1 MEKEIIVANRY
12 KIIRK
17 LGEGGTAKVYL
28 AYDQIDERNVSLKIL
43 KKENIDDRK
52 VKKFKKEAE
61 TLALLDDEN
70 IVKIYDVGQDDNLHY
85 IAAEYIDGM
94 TLKDYIRTC
103 SPIPVEEIVKLSQ
116 QILHGV
122 KHAHER
128 GVVHKDLKTQNILLD
143 EHKNVKITDF
153 GIADIM
159 DEDVTRTQS
168 LMGTPQYI
176 APEILNRE
184 SLTAQ
189 SDLYSVGIVMYEMC
203 VMQVP
208 FVGEKAAYIMIKQ
221 MSQPLPSIIAQRA
234 DIPQSLENVIIKA
247 TAKKLNN
254 RYQNAKEM
262 IEDLNHVFDADKM
275 DEQPLVLANDL
286 VKQDEIEKTIDIG
299 QEKIDLSNLK
309 DNEQQKKDSKRKQ
322 KIIIIFTIVLVLLL
336 IGGLI
341 FFNNRNTKTTMPDL
355 VKKTQN
361 EVYSELQPLGIS
373 SKNVTIKYE
382 FSNDVEQDKVIR
394 TQPPAGNIIN
404 KKTPIVIYL
413 SQGPEGKKLDNY
425 VGKIASEVKTQLEND
440 GYVVTLDYVE
450 NDAKADT
457 IIAQSPGNGS
467 LVKPGDAIT
476 LTVSSGQKKVVVPNF
491 TNMTKDEVDAWSK
504 ANQISITYETTCNNT
519 VEAYHVI
526 SQSVAYDTE
535 INKGD
540 QISISLSTGACPV
553 VRPQQETPAPG
564 AGSSKQ

>member
-275 DEQPLVLANDL
+275 DEQPLVLADDL

-322 KIIIIFTIVLVLLL
+322 KRIIIVTIVLVLLL

-341 FFNNRNTKTTMPDL
+341 FLNNRNTKITMPDL

-361 EVYSELQPLGIS
+361 EVYSELEPLGIS

-394 TQPPAGNIIN
+394 TQPPAGDIIN

-467 LVKPGDAIT
+467 LVKPGDSIT

-564 AGSSKQ
+564 AGSSN

>member
-70 IVKIYDVGQDDNLHY
+70 IVKICDVGQDDNLHY

-275 DEQPLVLANDL
+275 DEQPLVLADDL
-286 VKQDEIEKTIDIG
+286 DKQDEIEKTIDIG

-322 KIIIIFTIVLVLLL
+322 KSIIIVAIVLVLLL

-341 FFNNRNTKTTMPDL
+341 FFNNRNTKITMPDL
-355 VKKTQN
+355 VRKTQN
-361 EVYSELQPLGIS
+361 EAYSALEPLGIS

-382 FSNDVEQDKVIR
+382 FSKDIEQDKVIR
-394 TQPPAGNIIN
+394 TQPPAGDIIN

-425 VGKIASEVKTQLEND
+425 VGKIASDVKTQLEND
-440 GYVVTLDYVE
+440 GYVVTLEYVE

-457 IIAQSPGNGS
+457 IVAQSPGNGS
-467 LVKPGDAIT
+467 LVKPGDTIT

-553 VRPQQETPAPG
+553 VRPQQGTPAPE
-564 AGSSKQ
+564 AGSSN

>member
-94 TLKDYIRTC
+94 TLKDYIKTC
-103 SPIPVEEIVKLSQ
+103 SPIPVEEIVKISQ
-116 QILHGV
+116 LILHGV
-122 KHAHER
+122 KHAHDR

-143 EHKNVKITDF
+143 EYKNVKITDF

-247 TAKKLNN
+247 TAKKLDN

-262 IEDLNHVFDADKM
+262 IEDLNHVFDVEKM
-275 DEQPLVLANDL
+275 DEQPLVLEDDL

-299 QEKIDLSNLK
+299 QEKIDLSNLQ
-309 DNEQQKKDSKRKQ
+309 DNELQKKDSKQKQ
-322 KIIIIFTIVLVLLL
+322 KRIIIVTIVLVLLL

-341 FFNNRNTKTTMPDL
+341 FFNNRNTKITMPDL
-355 VKKTQN
+355 VKKSQT
-361 EVYSELQPLGIS
+361 EVYSELEPLGIN
-373 SKNVTIKYE
+373 SKNITIKYE
-382 FSNDVEQDKVIR
+382 YSNDVEQDKVIR
-394 TQPPAGNIIN
+394 TQPPAGDIIN

-425 VGKIASEVKTQLEND
+425 VGKIASDVKTQLETD
-440 GYVVTLDYVE
+440 GYVVTLEYVE

-467 LVKPGDAIT
+467 LVKPGDTIT

-519 VEAYHVI
+519 VEAHHVI

-553 VRPQQETPAPG
+553 VRPQQETPAPE
-564 AGSSKQ
+564 AGSSNQ

>member
-262 IEDLNHVFDADKM
+262 IEELNHVFDADKM
-275 DEQPLVLANDL
+275 DEQPLVLADDL

-299 QEKIDLSNLK
+299 QEKIDLSYLK

-322 KIIIIFTIVLVLLL
+322 KRIIIVAIILVLLL
-336 IGGLI
+336 IGGVI
-341 FFNNRNTKTTMPDL
+341 FFNNRNTKIPMPDL

-361 EVYSELQPLGIS
+361 EAYSELELLGIS

-382 FSNDVEQDKVIR
+382 YSKDIEQDKVIR

-404 KKTPIVIYL
+404 KKTPVVIYL

-425 VGKIASEVKTQLEND
+425 VGKIASDVKTQLEND

-467 LVKPGDAIT
+467 LVKPGNTIT

-504 ANQISITYETTCNNT
+504 ANQISITYETTCNNK

-553 VRPQQETPAPG
+553 VRPQQGTPAPE
-564 AGSSKQ
+564 AGSSN

>member
-275 DEQPLVLANDL
+275 DEQPLVLADDL

-322 KIIIIFTIVLVLLL
+322 KRIIIVAIVLVLLL

-341 FFNNRNTKTTMPDL
+341 FFDNRNKKITMPDL

-361 EVYSELQPLGIS
+361 EAYSALEPLGIS

-382 FSNDVEQDKVIR
+382 FSKDVEQDKVIR
-394 TQPPAGNIIN
+394 TQPPAGDIIN

-425 VGKIASEVKTQLEND
+425 VGKIASDVKTQLEND
-440 GYVVTLDYVE
+440 GYLVTLEYVE

-457 IIAQSPGNGS
+457 IVAQSPGNGS
-467 LVKPGDAIT
+467 LVKPGDTIT

-519 VEAYHVI
+519 VEANHVI

-553 VRPQQETPAPG
+553 VRPQQGTPAPE
-564 AGSSKQ
+564 AGSSN

>member
-275 DEQPLVLANDL
+275 DEQPLVLADDL

-322 KIIIIFTIVLVLLL
+322 KRIIIVAIVLVLLL

-341 FFNNRNTKTTMPDL
+341 FFNNRNKKITMPDL

-361 EVYSELQPLGIS
+361 EAYSALEPLGIS

-382 FSNDVEQDKVIR
+382 FSKDVEQDKVIR
-394 TQPPAGNIIN
+394 TQPPAGDIIN

-413 SQGPEGKKLDNY
+413 SQGPEGKKLDNF
-425 VGKIASEVKTQLEND
+425 VGKIASDVKTQLEND
-440 GYVVTLDYVE
+440 GYVVTLEYVE

-457 IIAQSPGNGS
+457 IVAQSPGNGS
-467 LVKPGDAIT
+467 LVKPGDTIT

-553 VRPQQETPAPG
+553 VRPQQGTPAPE
-564 AGSSKQ
+564 AGSSN

>member
-275 DEQPLVLANDL
+275 DEQPLVLAEDL

-322 KIIIIFTIVLVLLL
+322 KRIIIVAIVLVLLL

-341 FFNNRNTKTTMPDL
+341 FFNNRNKKITMPDL

-361 EVYSELQPLGIS
+361 EAYSALEPLGIS

-382 FSNDVEQDKVIR
+382 YSKDVEQDKVIR
-394 TQPPAGNIIN
+394 TQPPAGDIIN

-425 VGKIASEVKTQLEND
+425 VGKIASDVKTQLEND
-440 GYVVTLDYVE
+440 GYVVTLEYVE

-457 IIAQSPGNGS
+457 IIAQNPGNGS
-467 LVKPGDAIT
+467 LVKPGDTIT

-553 VRPQQETPAPG
+553 VRPQQAPPAPE
-564 AGSSKQ
+564 AGSSN

>member
-1 MEKEIIVANRY
+1 MGKEIIVANRY

-275 DEQPLVLANDL
+275 DEQPLVLADDL

-322 KIIIIFTIVLVLLL
+322 KRIIIVAIVLVLLL

-341 FFNNRNTKTTMPDL
+341 FFNNRNKKITMPDL
-355 VKKTQN
+355 VRKTQN
-361 EVYSELQPLGIS
+361 EAYSALEPLGIS

-382 FSNDVEQDKVIR
+382 FSKDVEQDKVIR
-394 TQPPAGNIIN
+394 TQPPAGDIIN

-425 VGKIASEVKTQLEND
+425 VGKIASDVKTQLEND
-440 GYVVTLDYVE
+440 GYVVTLEYVE

-457 IIAQSPGNGS
+457 IIAQSPDNGS
-467 LVKPGDAIT
+467 LVKPGDTIT

-519 VEAYHVI
+519 VEANHVI

-553 VRPQQETPAPG
+553 VRPQQGTPAPE
-564 AGSSKQ
+564 AGSSN

>member
-262 IEDLNHVFDADKM
+262 IDDLNQVFDADKM
-275 DEQPLVLANDL
+275 DEQPLVLADDL

-322 KIIIIFTIVLVLLL
+322 KRIIIVAIVLVLLL

-341 FFNNRNTKTTMPDL
+341 FFNNRNKKITMPDL
-355 VKKTQN
+355 VRKTQN
-361 EVYSELQPLGIS
+361 EAYSALEPLGIS

-382 FSNDVEQDKVIR
+382 FSKDIEQDKVIR
-394 TQPPAGNIIN
+394 TQPPAGDIIN

-425 VGKIASEVKTQLEND
+425 VGKIASDVKTQLEND
-440 GYVVTLDYVE
+440 GYVVTLEYVE

-467 LVKPGDAIT
+467 LVKPGDTIT

-553 VRPQQETPAPG
+553 VRPQQGTPAPE
-564 AGSSKQ
+564 AGSSN

>member
-275 DEQPLVLANDL
+275 DEQPLVLADDL

-322 KIIIIFTIVLVLLL
+322 KRIIIVAIVLVLLL

-341 FFNNRNTKTTMPDL
+341 FFNNRYTKITMPDL

-361 EVYSELQPLGIS
+361 EVYSELEPLGIS

-382 FSNDVEQDKVIR
+382 FSKDVEQDKVIR
-394 TQPPAGNIIN
+394 TQPPAGDIIN

-425 VGKIASEVKTQLEND
+425 VGKIASDVKTQLEND
-440 GYVVTLDYVE
+440 GYVVTLEYVE

-467 LVKPGDAIT
+467 LVKPGDTIT

-553 VRPQQETPAPG
+553 VRPQQGTPAPET
-564 AGSSKQ
+564 GSSN

>member
-262 IEDLNHVFDADKM
+262 IEDLNQVFDADRM
-275 DEQPLVLANDL
+275 DEQPLVLADDL

-322 KIIIIFTIVLVLLL
+322 KRIIIVAIVLVLLL

-341 FFNNRNTKTTMPDL
+341 FFNNRNTKITMPDL

-361 EVYSELQPLGIS
+361 EAYSALEPLGIS

-382 FSNDVEQDKVIR
+382 YSKDVEQDKVIR
-394 TQPPAGNIIN
+394 TQPPAGDIIN

-425 VGKIASEVKTQLEND
+425 VGKIASDVKTQLEND
-440 GYVVTLDYVE
+440 GYVVTLEYVE

-467 LVKPGDAIT
+467 LVKPGDTIT

-553 VRPQQETPAPG
+553 VRPQQGTPAPE
-564 AGSSKQ
+564 AGSSN

>member
-70 IVKIYDVGQDDNLHY
+70 IVKICDVGQDDNLHY

-275 DEQPLVLANDL
+275 DEQPLVLADDL

-322 KIIIIFTIVLVLLL
+322 KSIIIVAIVLVLLL

-341 FFNNRNTKTTMPDL
+341 FFNNRNTKITMPDL
-355 VKKTQN
+355 VRKTQN
-361 EVYSELQPLGIS
+361 EAYSALEPLGIS

-382 FSNDVEQDKVIR
+382 FSKDIEQDKVIR
-394 TQPPAGNIIN
+394 TQPPAGDIIN

-425 VGKIASEVKTQLEND
+425 VGKIASDVKTQLEND
-440 GYVVTLDYVE
+440 GYVVTLEYVE

-457 IIAQSPGNGS
+457 IVAQSPGNGS
-467 LVKPGDAIT
+467 LVKPGDTIT

-553 VRPQQETPAPG
+553 VRPQQGTPAPE
-564 AGSSKQ
+564 AGSSN

>member
-70 IVKIYDVGQDDNLHY
+70 IVKICDVGQDDNLHY

-275 DEQPLVLANDL
+275 DEQPLVLADDL

-322 KIIIIFTIVLVLLL
+322 KRIIIVAIVLVLLL

-341 FFNNRNTKTTMPDL
+341 FFNNRNKKITMPDL
-355 VKKTQN
+355 VRKTQN
-361 EVYSELQPLGIS
+361 EAYSALEPLGIS

-382 FSNDVEQDKVIR
+382 FSKDIEQDKVIR
-394 TQPPAGNIIN
+394 TQPPAGDIIN

-425 VGKIASEVKTQLEND
+425 VGKIASDVKTQLEND
-440 GYVVTLDYVE
+440 GYVVTLEYVE

-457 IIAQSPGNGS
+457 IVAQSPGNGS
-467 LVKPGDAIT
+467 LVKPGDTIT

-553 VRPQQETPAPG
+553 VRPQQGTPAPE
-564 AGSSKQ
+564 AGSSN

>member
-143 EHKNVKITDF
+143 EYKNVKITDF

-275 DEQPLVLANDL
+275 DEQPLVLADDL

-322 KIIIIFTIVLVLLL
+322 KRIIIVAIVLVLLL
-336 IGGLI
+336 IGGVI
-341 FFNNRNTKTTMPDL
+341 FFNNRNTKITMPDL

-361 EVYSELQPLGIS
+361 EAYSELEPLGIS

-382 FSNDVEQDKVIR
+382 FSKDIEQDKVIR
-394 TQPPAGNIIN
+394 TQPPAGDIIN

-413 SQGPEGKKLDNY
+413 SQGPEGKKLENY
-425 VGKIASEVKTQLEND
+425 VGKIASDVKTQLEKD

-467 LVKPGDAIT
+467 LVKPGDTIT

-553 VRPQQETPAPG
+553 VRPQQGTPAPE
-564 AGSSKQ
+564 AGSSN

>member
-103 SPIPVEEIVKLSQ
+103 SPIPAEEIVKLSQ

-262 IEDLNHVFDADKM
+262 IEDLNHVFDVDKM
-275 DEQPLVLANDL
+275 DEQPLVLADDL

-322 KIIIIFTIVLVLLL
+322 KRIIIVAIVLVLLL

-341 FFNNRNTKTTMPDL
+341 FFNNRNKKITMPDL
-355 VKKTQN
+355 VRKTQN
-361 EVYSELQPLGIS
+361 EAYSALEPLGIS

-382 FSNDVEQDKVIR
+382 YSKDIEQDKVIR
-394 TQPPAGNIIN
+394 TQPPAGDIIN

-425 VGKIASEVKTQLEND
+425 VGKIASDVKTQLEND
-440 GYVVTLDYVE
+440 GYVVTLEYVE

-457 IIAQSPGNGS
+457 IVAQSPGNGS
-467 LVKPGDAIT
+467 LVKPGDTIT

-553 VRPQQETPAPG
+553 VRPQQGTPAPE
-564 AGSSKQ
+564 AGSSN

>member
-275 DEQPLVLANDL
+275 DEQPLVLADDL

-322 KIIIIFTIVLVLLL
+322 KRIIIVAIVLVLLL

-341 FFNNRNTKTTMPDL
+341 FFNNRNKKITMPDL
-355 VKKTQN
+355 VRKTQN
-361 EVYSELQPLGIS
+361 EAYSALEPLGIS

-382 FSNDVEQDKVIR
+382 FSKDVEQDKVIR
-394 TQPPAGNIIN
+394 TQPPAGDIIN

-425 VGKIASEVKTQLEND
+425 VGKIASDVKTQLEND
-440 GYVVTLDYVE
+440 GYVVTLEYVE

-467 LVKPGDAIT
+467 LVKPGDTIT

-553 VRPQQETPAPG
+553 VRPQQGTPAPE
-564 AGSSKQ
+564 AGSSN

>member
-143 EHKNVKITDF
+143 EHKDVKITDF

-275 DEQPLVLANDL
+275 DEQPLVLADDL

-309 DNEQQKKDSKRKQ
+309 DNEQQKKGSKRKQ
-322 KIIIIFTIVLVLLL
+322 KRIIIVAIVLVLLL
-336 IGGLI
+336 IGVLI
-341 FFNNRNTKTTMPDL
+341 FFNNRNKKITMPDL
-355 VKKTQN
+355 VRKTQN
-361 EVYSELQPLGIS
+361 EAYSALEPLGIS

-382 FSNDVEQDKVIR
+382 FSKDIEQDKVIR
-394 TQPPAGNIIN
+394 TQPPAGDIIN

-425 VGKIASEVKTQLEND
+425 VGKIASDVKTQLEND
-440 GYVVTLDYVE
+440 GYVVTLEYVE

-467 LVKPGDAIT
+467 LVKPGDTIT

-540 QISISLSTGACPV
+540 QISISLSTGACSV
-553 VRPQQETPAPG
+553 VRPQQGTPAPE
-564 AGSSKQ
+564 AGSSN

>member
-275 DEQPLVLANDL
+275 DEQPLVLEDDL

-322 KIIIIFTIVLVLLL
+322 KRIIIVAIVLVLLL

-341 FFNNRNTKTTMPDL
+341 FFNNRNKKITMPDL

-361 EVYSELQPLGIS
+361 EAYSVLEPLGIS

-382 FSNDVEQDKVIR
+382 FSKDVEQDKVIR
-394 TQPPAGNIIN
+394 TQPPAGDIIN

-425 VGKIASEVKTQLEND
+425 VGKIASDVKTQLEND
-440 GYVVTLDYVE
+440 GYVVTLEYVE
-450 NDAKADT
+450 NDAKANT

-467 LVKPGDAIT
+467 LVKPGDTIT

-553 VRPQQETPAPG
+553 VRPQQGTPAPE
-564 AGSSKQ
+564 AGSSN

>member
-275 DEQPLVLANDL
+275 DEQPLVLADDL

-299 QEKIDLSNLK
+299 LEKIDLSNLK
-309 DNEQQKKDSKRKQ
+309 DNVQQKKDSKRKQ
-322 KIIIIFTIVLVLLL
+322 KRIIIVAIVLVLLL

-341 FFNNRNTKTTMPDL
+341 FFNNRNTKITMPDL
-355 VKKTQN
+355 VRKTQN
-361 EVYSELQPLGIS
+361 EAYSALEPLGIS

-382 FSNDVEQDKVIR
+382 FSKDVEQDKVIR
-394 TQPPAGNIIN
+394 TQPPAGDIIN

-413 SQGPEGKKLDNY
+413 SQGSEGKKLDNY
-425 VGKIASEVKTQLEND
+425 VGKIASDVKTQLEKD
-440 GYVVTLDYVE
+440 GYVVTLEYVE

-467 LVKPGDAIT
+467 LVKPGDTIT

-540 QISISLSTGACPV
+540 QLSISLSTGACPV
-553 VRPQQETPAPG
+553 VRPQQGTPAPE
-564 AGSSKQ
+564 AGSSN

>member
-70 IVKIYDVGQDDNLHY
+70 IVKIFDVGQDDNLHY

-275 DEQPLVLANDL
+275 DEQPLVLADDL

-322 KIIIIFTIVLVLLL
+322 KRIIIVAIVLVLLL

-341 FFNNRNTKTTMPDL
+341 FFNNRNKKITMPDL

-361 EVYSELQPLGIS
+361 EAYSALEPLGIS

-382 FSNDVEQDKVIR
+382 FSKDVEQDKVIR
-394 TQPPAGNIIN
+394 TQPPAGDIIN

-425 VGKIASEVKTQLEND
+425 VGKIASDVKTQLEND
-440 GYVVTLDYVE
+440 GYVVTLEYVE

-457 IIAQSPGNGS
+457 IVAQSPGNGS
-467 LVKPGDAIT
+467 LVKPGDTIT

-553 VRPQQETPAPG
+553 VRPQQGTPAPE
-564 AGSSKQ
+564 AGSSN

>member
-275 DEQPLVLANDL
+275 DEQPLVLADDL
-286 VKQDEIEKTIDIG
+286 DKQDEIEKTIDIG

-322 KIIIIFTIVLVLLL
+322 KSIIIVAIVLVLLL

-341 FFNNRNTKTTMPDL
+341 FFNNRNTKITMPDL
-355 VKKTQN
+355 VRKTQN
-361 EVYSELQPLGIS
+361 EAYSALEPLGIS

-382 FSNDVEQDKVIR
+382 FSKDIEQDKVIR
-394 TQPPAGNIIN
+394 TQPPAGDIIN

-425 VGKIASEVKTQLEND
+425 VGKIASDVKTQLEND
-440 GYVVTLDYVE
+440 GYVVTLEYVE

-457 IIAQSPGNGS
+457 IVAQSPGNGS
-467 LVKPGDAIT
+467 LVKPGDTIT

-553 VRPQQETPAPG
+553 VRPQQGTPAPE
-564 AGSSKQ
+564 AGSSN

>member
-275 DEQPLVLANDL
+275 DEQPLVLADDL

-322 KIIIIFTIVLVLLL
+322 KRIIIVAIVLVLLL

-341 FFNNRNTKTTMPDL
+341 FFNNRNKKITMPDL
-355 VKKTQN
+355 VRKTQN
-361 EVYSELQPLGIS
+361 EAYSALEPLGIS

-382 FSNDVEQDKVIR
+382 YSKDIEQDKVIR
-394 TQPPAGNIIN
+394 TQPPAGDIIN

-425 VGKIASEVKTQLEND
+425 VGKIASDVKTQLEND
-440 GYVVTLDYVE
+440 GYVVTLEYVE

-467 LVKPGDAIT
+467 LVKPGDTIT

-535 INKGD
+535 ISKGD

-553 VRPQQETPAPG
+553 VRPQQGTPAPE
-564 AGSSKQ
+564 AGSSN

>member
-275 DEQPLVLANDL
+275 DEQPLVLADDL

-322 KIIIIFTIVLVLLL
+322 KRIIIVAIVLVLLL

-341 FFNNRNTKTTMPDL
+341 FFNNRNKKITMPDL
-355 VKKTQN
+355 VRKTQN
-361 EVYSELQPLGIS
+361 EAYSALEPLGIS

-382 FSNDVEQDKVIR
+382 YSKDVEQDKVIR
-394 TQPPAGNIIN
+394 TQPPAGDIIN

-425 VGKIASEVKTQLEND
+425 VGKIASDVKTQLEND
-440 GYVVTLDYVE
+440 GYVVTLEYVE

-457 IIAQSPGNGS
+457 IVAQSPGNGS
-467 LVKPGDAIT
+467 LVKPGDTIT

-553 VRPQQETPAPG
+553 VRPQQGTPAPE
-564 AGSSKQ
+564 AGSSN

>member
-262 IEDLNHVFDADKM
+262 IDDLNHVFDADKM
-275 DEQPLVLANDL
+275 DEQPLVLADDL

-322 KIIIIFTIVLVLLL
+322 KRIIIVAIVLVLLL

-341 FFNNRNTKTTMPDL
+341 LFNNRNTKITMPDL

-361 EVYSELQPLGIS
+361 EAYSALEPLGIS

-382 FSNDVEQDKVIR
+382 YSKDIEQDKVIR
-394 TQPPAGNIIN
+394 TQPPAGDIIN

-425 VGKIASEVKTQLEND
+425 VGKIASDVKTQLEND
-440 GYVVTLDYVE
+440 GYVVTLEYVE

-457 IIAQSPGNGS
+457 IVAQSPGNGS
-467 LVKPGDAIT
+467 LVKPGDTIT

-553 VRPQQETPAPG
+553 VRPQQGTPAPE
-564 AGSSKQ
+564 AGSSN

>member
-262 IEDLNHVFDADKM
+262 IEDLNQVFDADKM
-275 DEQPLVLANDL
+275 DEQPLVLADDL

-309 DNEQQKKDSKRKQ
+309 DDEQQKKDSKRKQ
-322 KIIIIFTIVLVLLL
+322 KRIIIVAIVLVLLL

-341 FFNNRNTKTTMPDL
+341 FFNNRNKKITMPDL
-355 VKKTQN
+355 VRKTQN
-361 EVYSELQPLGIS
+361 EAYSALEPLGIS

-382 FSNDVEQDKVIR
+382 FSKDVEQDKVIR
-394 TQPPAGNIIN
+394 TQPPAGDIIN

-425 VGKIASEVKTQLEND
+425 VGKIASDVKTQLEND
-440 GYVVTLDYVE
+440 GYVVTLEYVE

-467 LVKPGDAIT
+467 LVKPGDTIT

-553 VRPQQETPAPG
+553 VRPQQGTPAPE
-564 AGSSKQ
+564 AGSSN

>member
-17 LGEGGTAKVYL
+17 LGEGGTAKVYF

-275 DEQPLVLANDL
+275 DEQPLVLADDL

-299 QEKIDLSNLK
+299 LEKIDLSNLK
-309 DNEQQKKDSKRKQ
+309 DNVQQKKDSKRKQ
-322 KIIIIFTIVLVLLL
+322 KRIIIVAIVLVLLL

-341 FFNNRNTKTTMPDL
+341 FFNNRNTKITMPDL
-355 VKKTQN
+355 VRKTQN
-361 EVYSELQPLGIS
+361 EAYSALEPLGIS

-382 FSNDVEQDKVIR
+382 FSKDVEQDKVIR
-394 TQPPAGNIIN
+394 TQPPAGDIIN

-425 VGKIASEVKTQLEND
+425 VGKIASDVKTQLEKD
-440 GYVVTLDYVE
+440 GYVVTLEYVE

-467 LVKPGDAIT
+467 LVKPGDTIT

-553 VRPQQETPAPG
+553 VRPQQGTPTPE
-564 AGSSKQ
+564 AGSSN

>member
-153 GIADIM
+153 GIADII

-275 DEQPLVLANDL
+275 DEQPLVLADDL

-309 DNEQQKKDSKRKQ
+309 DNELQKKDSKRKQ
-322 KIIIIFTIVLVLLL
+322 KIIIIVTIILVLLL

-341 FFNNRNTKTTMPDL
+341 FFNNRNTRITMPDL

-361 EVYSELQPLGIS
+361 EVYNELQPLGIS

-404 KKTPIVIYL
+404 KKTPIVVYL

-425 VGKIASEVKTQLEND
+425 VGKTASEVKTQLEND

-476 LTVSSGQKKVVVPNF
+476 LTVSSGHKKVVVPNF

-553 VRPQQETPAPG
+553 VRPQQETATPG

>member
-275 DEQPLVLANDL
+275 DEQPLVLADDL

-322 KIIIIFTIVLVLLL
+322 KRIIIVAIVLVLLL

-341 FFNNRNTKTTMPDL
+341 FFNNRNTKITMPDL

-361 EVYSELQPLGIS
+361 EAYSALEPLGIS

-382 FSNDVEQDKVIR
+382 FSKDVEQDKVIR
-394 TQPPAGNIIN
+394 TQPPAGDIIN

-425 VGKIASEVKTQLEND
+425 VGKIASDVKTQLEKD
-440 GYVVTLDYVE
+440 GYVVTLEYVE

-535 INKGD
+535 INKGE

-553 VRPQQETPAPG
+553 VRPQQGTPAPE
-564 AGSSKQ
+564 AGSSN

>member
-275 DEQPLVLANDL
+275 DEQPLVLADDL

-309 DNEQQKKDSKRKQ
+309 DSQQQKKDSKRKQ
-322 KIIIIFTIVLVLLL
+322 KIIIIVTIVLVLLL

-341 FFNNRNTKTTMPDL
+341 FFNNRNTRITMPDL

>member
-1 MEKEIIVANRY
+1 MKKEIIVANRY

-28 AYDQIDERNVSLKIL
+28 AYDQIEERNVSLKIL

-262 IEDLNHVFDADKM
+262 IDDLNHVFDADKM
-275 DEQPLVLANDL
+275 DEQPLVLADDL

-322 KIIIIFTIVLVLLL
+322 KIIIIVTIVLVLLL

-341 FFNNRNTKTTMPDL
+341 FFNNRNTKITMPDL

-361 EVYSELQPLGIS
+361 EVYSELEPLGIS

-519 VEAYHVI
+519 VEAHRVI

-553 VRPQQETPAPG
+553 VRPQQETPAPQV
-564 AGSSKQ
+564 GSSN

>member
-247 TAKKLNN
+247 TAMKLNN

-262 IEDLNHVFDADKM
+262 IEDLSHVFDADKM
-275 DEQPLVLANDL
+275 DEQPLVLADDL

-322 KIIIIFTIVLVLLL
+322 KIIIIVTIVLVLLL

-341 FFNNRNTKTTMPDL
+341 FFNNRNTKIKMPDL

-553 VRPQQETPAPG
+553 VRPQQETPSPG

>member
-234 DIPQSLENVIIKA
+234 DIPQSLENVIIKS

-262 IEDLNHVFDADKM
+262 IDDLNHVFDADKM
-275 DEQPLVLANDL
+275 DEQPLVLADDL

-322 KIIIIFTIVLVLLL
+322 KIIIIVTIVLVLLL

-341 FFNNRNTKTTMPDL
+341 FFNNRNTRITMPDL
-355 VKKTQN
+355 IKKTQN
-361 EVYSELQPLGIS
+361 EVYNELQPLGIS

-394 TQPPAGNIIN
+394 TQPPAGDIIN

-564 AGSSKQ
+564 AGSSN

>member
-275 DEQPLVLANDL
+275 DEQPLVLADDL

-322 KIIIIFTIVLVLLL
+322 KRIIIVAIVLVLLL

-341 FFNNRNTKTTMPDL
+341 FFNNRNKKITMPDL
-355 VKKTQN
+355 VRKTQN
-361 EVYSELQPLGIS
+361 EAYSALEPLGIS

-382 FSNDVEQDKVIR
+382 YSKDIEQDKVIR
-394 TQPPAGNIIN
+394 TQPPAGDIIN

-425 VGKIASEVKTQLEND
+425 VGKIAGDVKTQLEND
-440 GYVVTLDYVE
+440 GYVVTLEYVE

-457 IIAQSPGNGS
+457 IVAQSPGNGS
-467 LVKPGDAIT
+467 LVKPGDTIT

-553 VRPQQETPAPG
+553 VRPQQGTPAPE
-564 AGSSKQ
+564 AGSSS

>member
-275 DEQPLVLANDL
+275 DEQPLVLADDL
-286 VKQDEIEKTIDIG
+286 DKQDEIEKTIDIG

-322 KIIIIFTIVLVLLL
+322 KRIIIVAIVLVLLL

-341 FFNNRNTKTTMPDL
+341 FFNNRNKKITMPDL
-355 VKKTQN
+355 VRKTQN
-361 EVYSELQPLGIS
+361 EAYSALEPLGIS

-382 FSNDVEQDKVIR
+382 FSKDIEQDKVIR
-394 TQPPAGNIIN
+394 TQPPAGDIIN

-425 VGKIASEVKTQLEND
+425 VGKIASDVKTQLEND
-440 GYVVTLDYVE
+440 GYVVTLEYVE

-467 LVKPGDAIT
+467 LVKPGDTIT

-519 VEAYHVI
+519 VEAHHVI

-553 VRPQQETPAPG
+553 VRPQQGTPAPE
-564 AGSSKQ
+564 AGSSN

>member
-275 DEQPLVLANDL
+275 DEQPLVLADDL

-322 KIIIIFTIVLVLLL
+322 KRIIIVAIVLVLLL

-341 FFNNRNTKTTMPDL
+341 FFNNRNTKITMPDL

-361 EVYSELQPLGIS
+361 EAYSALEPLGIS

-382 FSNDVEQDKVIR
+382 FSKDVEQDKVIR
-394 TQPPAGNIIN
+394 TQPPAGDIIN

-425 VGKIASEVKTQLEND
+425 VGKIASDVKTQLEND
-440 GYVVTLDYVE
+440 GYVVTLEYVE

-457 IIAQSPGNGS
+457 IVAQSPGNGS
-467 LVKPGDAIT
+467 LVKPGDTIT

-519 VEAYHVI
+519 VEANHVI

-553 VRPQQETPAPG
+553 VRPQQGTPAPE
-564 AGSSKQ
+564 AGSSN

>member
-128 GVVHKDLKTQNILLD
+128 AVVHKDLKTQNILLD

-275 DEQPLVLANDL
+275 DEQPLVLADDL

-309 DNEQQKKDSKRKQ
+309 DNVQQKKDSKRKQ
-322 KIIIIFTIVLVLLL
+322 KRIIIVAIVLVLLL

-341 FFNNRNTKTTMPDL
+341 FFNNRNKKITMPDL
-355 VKKTQN
+355 VRKTQN
-361 EVYSELQPLGIS
+361 EAYSALEPLGIS

-382 FSNDVEQDKVIR
+382 YSKDIEQDKVIR
-394 TQPPAGNIIN
+394 TQPPAGDIIN

-425 VGKIASEVKTQLEND
+425 VGKISSDVKTQLEND
-440 GYVVTLDYVE
+440 GYVVTLEYVE

-457 IIAQSPGNGS
+457 IVAQSPGNGS
-467 LVKPGDAIT
+467 LVKPGDTIT

-491 TNMTKDEVDAWSK
+491 TNMTKDEVNAWSK

-553 VRPQQETPAPG
+553 VRPQQGTPAPE
-564 AGSSKQ
+564 AGSSN

>member
-275 DEQPLVLANDL
+275 DEQPLVLADDL

-322 KIIIIFTIVLVLLL
+322 KRIIIVAIVLVLLL

-341 FFNNRNTKTTMPDL
+341 FFNNRNTKITMPDL
-355 VKKTQN
+355 VRKTQN
-361 EVYSELQPLGIS
+361 EAYSALEPLGIS

-382 FSNDVEQDKVIR
+382 FSKDVEQDKVIR
-394 TQPPAGNIIN
+394 TQPPAGDIIN

-425 VGKIASEVKTQLEND
+425 VGKIASDVKTQLEKD
-440 GYVVTLDYVE
+440 GYVVTLEYVE

-467 LVKPGDAIT
+467 LVKPGDTIT

-526 SQSVAYDTE
+526 SQSIAYDTE

-553 VRPQQETPAPG
+553 VRPQQGTPAPE
-564 AGSSKQ
+564 AGSSN

>member
-70 IVKIYDVGQDDNLHY
+70 IVKIYDVGQEDNLHY

-94 TLKDYIRTC
+94 TLKDYIKTC
-103 SPIPVEEIVKLSQ
+103 SPIPVEEIVKISQ

-122 KHAHER
+122 KHAHDR

-143 EHKNVKITDF
+143 EYKNVKITDF

-247 TAKKLNN
+247 TAKKLDN

-262 IEDLNHVFDADKM
+262 IEDLNHVFDAEKM
-275 DEQPLVLANDL
+275 DEQPLVLEDDL

-299 QEKIDLSNLK
+299 QEKIDLSNLQ
-309 DNEQQKKDSKRKQ
+309 DNELQKKDSKQKQ
-322 KIIIIFTIVLVLLL
+322 KRIIIVTIVLVLLL

-341 FFNNRNTKTTMPDL
+341 FFNNRNTKITMPDL
-355 VKKTQN
+355 VKKSQT
-361 EVYSELQPLGIS
+361 EVYSELEPLGIN
-373 SKNVTIKYE
+373 SKNITIKYE
-382 FSNDVEQDKVIR
+382 YSNDVEQDKVIR
-394 TQPPAGNIIN
+394 TQPPAGDIIN

-425 VGKIASEVKTQLEND
+425 VGKIASDVKTQLETD
-440 GYVVTLDYVE
+440 GYVVTLEYVE

-467 LVKPGDAIT
+467 LVKPGDTIA

-519 VEAYHVI
+519 VEAHHVI

-553 VRPQQETPAPG
+553 VRPQQETPAPET
-564 AGSSKQ
+564 GSSNQ